1 LTKNRNG
8 NYSEQLPS
16 TICST
21 DYLDEDLQY
30 LNTNAEANIQPA
42 RTDLVLST
50 IRMGVVSRY
59 LWRVTTY
66 TLRYSLKCDTYFTTK
81 MSATTDI
88 TTNSKYVM
96 KSVCVFC
103 GSKTGNRPEY
113 VEGTKALAKEMLK
126 RQIGLVYGGGNIGL
140 MGVVSSSIVE
150 GT

>member
-1 LTKNRNG
+1 
-8 NYSEQLPS
+8 
-16 TICST
+16 
-21 DYLDEDLQY
+21 
-30 LNTNAEANIQPA
+30 
-42 RTDLVLST
+42 
-50 IRMGVVSRY
+50 
-59 LWRVTTY
+59 
-66 TLRYSLKCDTYFTTK
+66 